1 MSNQYAGDGSLRP
14 PSAQGH
20 RQSACPCSSSA
31 ESGSNECHCF
41 YFSLFLI
48 FLMLLP
54 FMIYY
59 LNQPR
64 TPDFDLDRVDVEYF
78 RIAPNEVGG
87 AGGTASPSAVYLWLN
102 ITLRFTSV
110 NNDWAKLSYE
120 ATNICVLYHGAPLGK
135 AVVPGFQQPRYSTRP
150 VDSRVIVSRF
160 NMLQVDSPELV
171 RDASVNDGV
180 ELRVTANT
188 TWKITGRPTD
198 DITDDQVHVSCF
210 VVFSPRNLSLALKNC
225 DGAGKIF

>member
-20 RQSACPCSSSA
+20 RQLAAPSSPCSD
-31 ESGSNECHCF
+31 ECFCNCV
-41 YFSLFLI
+41 SLFLI
-48 FLMLLP
+48 FFMLVP
-54 FMIYY
+54 FMYY
-59 LNQPR
+59 YIIQPR
-64 TPDFDLDRVDVEYF
+64 TPDFDLDHVDVEYF
-78 RIAPNEVGG
+78 RISPNEVGG
-87 AGGTASPSAVYLWLN
+87 TSAVYLSLN

-135 AVVPGFQQPRYSTRP
+135 AVVQGFQQPRHSTRP

-160 NMLQVDSPELV
+160 NLLQVDSPEQV

-188 TWKITGRPTD
+188 TWKITGRFTD
-198 DITDDQVHVSCF
+198 DFTDNQVHVNCF
-210 VVFSPRNLSLALKNC
+210 VVLSPRNQSLAYKNC
-225 DGAGKIF
+225 DGARKIF